1 MKMLL
6 GIHYNHNV
14 METTFH
20 EGVKITN
27 KVQRK
32 KSILQIGV
40 VKKGET
46 VDSLVREPAHF
57 GL

>member
-1 MKMLL
+1 MLL

-46 VDSLVREPAHF
+46 VDSLVREPAHS